1 MEIDDGLISGLFVH
15 LVRFQIFWI
24 LLFPIVLSYSL
35 CATQSYT
42 SSFCCSLFNRPHLPL
57 ACKQPKL
64 SRQALSGLSTGSGS
78 QISHIESAPISLN
91 RLFSLEWSLAVGGL
105 PSKICVV
112 VAFFSSSACL
122 ARSSV
127 GRCLFPP
134 PHSPQ
139 SVSFPSGSSTSSSRT
154 QSARRSTAP
163 GAATHKSGE
172 CSEPSGTRLSS
183 SRPSSDEVGVPW
195 QSRRS
200 DIIRPRA

>member
-64 SRQALSGLSTGSGS
+64 SRQALSGLSTGSAS
-78 QISHIESAPISLN
+78 QISLIESAPISLN

-127 GRCLFPP
+127 GASSLLLSQFL
-134 PHSPQ
+134 SPVDHQ
-139 SVSFPSGSSTSSSRT
+139 RRRRGHNLQGARRRQVRLRTSPV
-154 QSARRSTAP
+154 SARNLR
-163 GAATHKSGE
+163 G
-172 CSEPSGTRLSS
+172 R
-183 SRPSSDEVGVPW
+183 D
-195 QSRRS
+195 
-200 DIIRPRA
+200 